1 MKNNQKVVAI
11 FASGT
16 GSNAIKIIEHLSS
29 LYSQSAIKFI
39 VLSNKKDAPILQKA
53 QNLGIETL
61 VFNRAVFYDQKTVVE
76 FLQNNG
82 VDLVVLAGFLWL
94 VPASLIEAYPQKI
107 INIHPALLP
116 KFGGKGMFGIHIHKA
131 VKEANEKI
139 TGITIHYVNQHYDEG
154 EIILQKQCE
163 VYTDD
168 TPEMIATKVLQLEH
182 QWFPKVVA
190 DLLEKVNR

>member
-16 GSNAIKIIEHLSS
+16 GSNAIKIIEHLSV
-29 LYSQSAIKFI
+29 LYSQNTIKFI
-39 VLSNKKDAPILQKA
+39 ILSNKKDAPILQKA

-61 VFNRAVFYDQKTVVE
+61 VFNRTEFYEQKTVVE
-76 FLQNNG
+76 FLQING

-94 VPASLIEAYPQKI
+94 VPTNLIETYPQKI

-116 KFGGKGMFGIHIHKA
+116 KFGGKGMFGINIHKA
-131 VKEANEKI
+131 VKEANEKT

-154 EIILQKQCE
+154 KIILQKQCE
-163 VYTDD
+163 VYADD
-168 TPEMIATKVLQLEH
+168 TPEMIAARVLQLEH
-182 QWFPKVVA
+182 QWFPKVVG
-190 DLLEKVNR
+190 DLLGEVG